1 MSKQQTASAAPETSP
16 SPFSAPERVQVKSA
30 RSRSIRRIPRSAAVV
45 DMNSRV
51 TNNNNKPPLS
61 AVGMNL
67 RVTNNNNKP
76 PLSAK
81 RKAPEPVST
90 PRPNKKSPEPVP
102 APRPNKKSRGSV
114 KTPPLNK
121 RLCVDRTKTPRLNEN
136 LSGNPWVDRFFKIL
150 LSKVSQKNAKKFG
163 VIGNPKLF
171 KSEISRLN
179 IMRQQPIA
187 KVLTNCVQSI
197 TLTQYYDILLLMWLD
212 GIHDKYVDVGFLTW
226 HSNQIQHKIFP
237 ASIRIDVKIFED
249 DSFLNTCLGGLLKFL
264 KEGDVAQQNL
274 RYKILFSIK
283 EKKIGPFPQGWESN
297 VKLFL
302 VKKYLDNITEG
313 KGIDKINV
321 PENKGLLIAVDQQYN
336 AQQEQ
341 PITGLIDGEG
351 VLGLIT
357 IGQIL
362 DPGVTMLPKLVTTE
376 LQAIARASTQQ
387 TSDYK
392 SGSKFALFGYK
403 HVLKVG
409 NTPVFKLDLSDI
421 DRDTVKFNDNELP
434 IRQTAARVPKPK
446 TNAAEINKITKYFG
460 DALQYILFTRLTK
473 TPVTSTNTTRFMFL
487 GSGDSMMLLGYTIFC
502 DIEGVQP
509 NMIIDSS
516 GSHKKHIQCVNLPPD
531 FRLGIKPIPT
541 VSSAITQQNNNYNNN
556 NAITS
561 KNTGNTGN
569 TNKNTNKNT
578 GNTNKNT
585 GKKNKN
591 TAKRT

>member
-16 SPFSAPERVQVKSA
+16 SPFSAPERAQVKSA
-30 RSRSIRRIPRSAAVV
+30 RSRSIRRIPRS
-45 DMNSRV
+45 
-51 TNNNNKPPLS
+51 
-61 AVGMNL
+61 VGMNL
-67 RVTNNNNKP
+67 RVTTTNNKP

-81 RKAPEPVST
+81 RKAPEPVS
-90 PRPNKKSPEPVP
+90 
-102 APRPNKKSRGSV
+102 APRPNKKSRGKV
-114 KTPPLNK
+114 NKTPLPNK
-121 RLCVDRTKTPRLNEN
+121 RLCVDRTKTPRLNKN
-136 LSGNPWVDRFFKIL
+136 LRSNPWVERFFKIL
-150 LSKVSQKNAKKFG
+150 LSKVSKNNAKKFN
-163 VIGNPKLF
+163 VIQNPEVF

-197 TLTQYYDILLLMWLD
+197 TLTQYYDILLLIWLD
-212 GIHDKYVDVGFLTW
+212 GIHDKYVEDGFLTW
-226 HSNQIQHKIFP
+226 HSNQIQQNIFP
-237 ASIRIDVKIFED
+237 ASIRIDVEIIVS

-264 KEGDVAQQNL
+264 KEGNVLQNKL
-274 RYKILFSIK
+274 RDKIIDSIK
-283 EKKIGPFPQGWESN
+283 KEEKIGPFTQGWESN

-302 VKKYLDNITEG
+302 LKKYRGNITEG

-392 SGSKFALFGYK
+392 SRSKFALFGYK

-487 GSGDSMMLLGYTIFC
+487 GSGDSMMLLGYTLFC

-516 GSHKKHIQCVNLPPD
+516 GSHKKHIQCVNLPPN
-531 FRLGIKPIPT
+531 FRLGINPIPT
-541 VSSAITQQNNNYNNN
+541 VSSAMTQQNNNNYNNN

-561 KNTGNTGN
+561 KITSN
-569 TNKNTNKNT
+569 TNKNTS
-578 GNTNKNT
+578 NTNKNT
-585 GKKNKN
+585 SNKN
-591 TAKRT
+591 LRNTS